1 MTIRKAGNI
10 IAGGLS
16 TTPPKTGTS
25 APTTSTIADYV
36 GQIYLDTTNN
46 KRYICTAISSGTY
59 TWTDMLPIADT
70 STTGVVKVGVN
81 YGTAV
86 TAEGLIYT
94 ARADSSDINAKSN
107 NYKPIVPSTLNYAVR
122 SVRPAYTEISATAS
136 TYTLANNNVYGQIP
150 SQGVTYTL
158 PTVVAG
164 EDNWCKVFVD
174 TTTTA
179 SIAFDA
185 GTVTINPNGT
195 TSLQT
200 GHKYIIICQYNN
212 LKAEWEIYIIDG
224 GTVS

>member
-59 TWTDMLPIADT
+59 TWTEFIEDIQFNGT
-70 STTGVVKVGVN
+70 SVVSSGVAN
-81 YGTAV
+81 IT
-86 TAEGLIYT
+86 
-94 ARADSSDINAKSN
+94 SSNI
-107 NYKPIVPSTLNYAVR
+107 R
-122 SVRPAYTEISATAS
+122 SVAPAYTEISATAS

-164 EDNWCKVFVD
+164 EDNWCKVFID

-195 TSLQT
+195 TNLQT
-200 GHKYIIICQYNN
+200 SHKYIIICQYNN
-212 LKAEWEIYIIDG
+212 LKAEYEIYVIDG
-224 GTVS
+224 GTV